1 MMVDGQRLQELSRS
15 DPQGQGP
22 WQGQKLTCP
31 PSANVRAAMAAPAPR
46 DAKRAR
52 PAGLEARVST
62 MELPGL
68 GYIRS
73 VLALK
78 GGARLLGT
86 VSALYLHVDGRLALL
101 AGHPSKRGFK
111 DGRGVE
117 APVHMQV

>member
-1 MMVDGQRLQELSRS
+1 
-15 DPQGQGP
+15 
-22 WQGQKLTCP
+22 
-31 PSANVRAAMAAPAPR
+31 MAAPAPR

-68 GYIRS
+68 GAVYS

-86 VSALYLHVDGRLALL
+86 ASALYLHVDGRLALL
-101 AGHPSKRGFK
+101 AGHPSVRGSYWS
-111 DGRGVE
+111 
-117 APVHMQV
+117 